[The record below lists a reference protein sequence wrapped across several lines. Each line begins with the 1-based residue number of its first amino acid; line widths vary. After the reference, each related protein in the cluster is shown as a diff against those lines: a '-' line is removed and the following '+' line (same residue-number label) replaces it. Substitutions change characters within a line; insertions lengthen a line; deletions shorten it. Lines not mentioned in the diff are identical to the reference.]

1 MKIKWLIAGCFLLAL
16 TSQAAF
22 AQAIY
27 CNYFRGLIDADV
39 RVHAV
44 LR

>member
-1 MKIKWLIAGCFLLAL
+1 MKIKWLIAGCFLSAL

-27 CNYFRGLIDADV
+27 CNYFRGLIDAESV
-39 RVHAV
+39 YTPV